1 MNLLPSR
8 AMQRSD
14 FNFDLPENLIAQY
27 PTENRE
33 ASRFLCLDRNSGA
46 YLDRQFT
53 DIADLIYPGDLLV
66 FNDTKVIP
74 ARLFA
79 RKESGG
85 KVEIMLER
93 LLDDHTMLCQLR
105 SSKTPKQGSCLFLE
119 DDSAVEVLPG
129 CDGFFQLQLLSESPL
144 LEKFLTLGHIP
155 LPPYIKRAD
164 EALDQERYQTVYAK
178 HPGAVAAPTAGL
190 HFSDALLSGLKTKG
204 VNSAHVTLH
213 VGAGTFQP
221 VSSEQIEDHKMHS
234 EWFRLDESVC
244 EQVFR
249 TKANGGKIIAV
260 GTTSV
265 RCLESAARDGE
276 LQPYEGETAI
286 FICPGYVFQIVDALI
301 TNFHLPE
308 STLLM
313 LVSAFAGRE
322 NILRAYQHAVDESYR
337 FFSYGDAMFIS

>member
-46 YLDRQFT
+46 YFDRQFA
-53 DIADLIYPGDLLV
+53 DIADLIHPGDLLV

-79 RKESGG
+79 RRESGG

-93 LLDDHTMLCQLR
+93 LLDDQTMLCQLR

-119 DDSAVEVLPG
+119 DDSAVEVLPM
-129 CDGFFQLQLLSESPL
+129 CDGFFQLQLLSESTL

-190 HFSDALLSGLKTKG
+190 HFSEVLLSSFKTKG
-204 VNSAHVTLH
+204 VNSAYVTLH

-221 VSSEQIEDHKMHS
+221 VRSEQIEDHKMHS

-286 FICPGYVFQIVDALI
+286 FIYPGYVFQVVDALI

-337 FFSYGDAMFIS
+337 FFSYGDAMYIS